1 MNEKLK
7 WVILAAVFLGI
18 GFLAGR
24 FLFVENGKP
33 RVRNNSRLNL
43 SETRN
48 KSSYKFINP
57 LLECDNANPAGF
69 QSLNILEQELQ
80 TYISTTVKGGKASE
94 ISVYYRDLNNGPWIG
109 IGYNKPFSPAS
120 LLKVPIMMAALKKAE
135 RNKTLMKEKFELSP
149 SPEMELLKSNISD
162 EVIQVGH
169 KYTYENLIFRMM
181 AYSDNYA
188 MGMLKTI
195 VGEQLLADVWTD
207 LGLTVPTS
215 ETSPDFLTVKE
226 YSSFFRVLYNA
237 TYLSKEYSEIAL
249 KIMSNCTF
257 DAGLQKGL
265 PDSVQLSNKFG
276 ERGLPDSN
284 LKQLHDC
291 GIVYAANSPYLICV
305 MTRGEDWD
313 SQANII
319 AEISQKVYAAHTQVK

>member
-33 RVRNNSRLNL
+33 RVRTNQRIDM
-43 SETRN
+43 SEIRN
-48 KSSYKFINP
+48 KSNYKFINP
-57 LLECDNANPAGF
+57 LLECDNSSASGLHYQHGF
-69 QSLNILEQELQ
+69 EEVLQ
-80 TYISTTVKGGKASE
+80 GYIATTIKNGSASE
-94 ISVYYRDLNNGPWIG
+94 IAVYYRDLNNGPWIG

-120 LLKVPIMMAALKKAE
+120 LLKVPVMIAALKKAE
-135 RNKTLMKEKFELSP
+135 MDKSLMKEKFELSP

-207 LGLTVPTS
+207 LGLMVPTS

-237 TYLSKEYSEIAL
+237 TYLSKEYSEIGL

-265 PDSVQLSNKFG
+265 PDSIQLSNKFG
-276 ERGLPDSN
+276 ERGLADSN

-291 GIVYAANSPYLICV
+291 GIVYAPNSPYLICV
-305 MTRGEDWD
+305 MTRGVDWD
-313 SQANII
+313 TQATII
-319 AEISQKVYAAHTQVK
+319 AQISQKVYAAHTQVK